1 MNVIGTQFVHPQH
14 GPLTICARPTFHG
27 TNQPSSIYLA
37 QDGDGNDVTLHENL
51 VNAVMGGEDL
61 AGFVFMAKPKAV
73 RTPKTG
79 NTKLDKAAKVI
90 AELSGL
96 DVSNTAIIK
105 AIADKCRVSKGTAG
119 TYFYKLR
126 AAA

>member
-1 MNVIGTQFVHPQH
+1 MNAIGTQFVHPQH
-14 GPLTICARPTFHG
+14 GPLTIMSRPNFHD
-27 TNQPSSIYLA
+27 TDQPSSVYVAETPEGTQHYL
-37 QDGDGNDVTLHENL
+37 NENL
-51 VNAVMGGEDL
+51 VDAVVNGKDTE
-61 AGFVFMAKPKAV
+61 GFIFMAKPRVKRV
-73 RTPKTG
+73 KTG

-90 AELSGL
+90 SELTGT

-126 AAA
+126 AA